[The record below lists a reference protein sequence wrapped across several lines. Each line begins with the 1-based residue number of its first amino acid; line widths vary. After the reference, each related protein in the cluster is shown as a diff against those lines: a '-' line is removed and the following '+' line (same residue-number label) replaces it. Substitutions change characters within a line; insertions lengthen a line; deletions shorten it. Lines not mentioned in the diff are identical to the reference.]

1 MLMQNEPIKKWMER
15 IADGVWKVF
24 LAALTVVTVWIVTK
38 VFLLASYKIP
48 TDSMEPTLTPGDY
61 ILVDKTYMGARL
73 FSLDAAFEQRP
84 FTMHRTW
91 GRHRLQAG
99 DVAVFNYPYPQ
110 TRDSIGFDVMKYYV
124 KRCMGAPGD
133 TVEIIGGYYRI
144 NGKPLTGLP
153 EGVRGMHDRLHQ
165 VFTVGEKKIDG
176 VSIKAFPKKELGW
189 TIVDFGPLRIPRA
202 GDCLLMDR
210 RHFLLYKT
218 LIEWEQGK
226 KLTWLPDGAY
236 LDGRRLVTYRF
247 RENYYFMA
255 GDNVFNSVDSRY
267 WGLMPEDYVAG
278 KAVRIWKSVDP
289 WTGKLRRDRLWKRI
303 E

>member
-1 MLMQNEPIKKWMER
+1 MQNEQIKKWMER

-24 LAALTVVTVWIVTK
+24 LAALTVATVWIVTK
-38 VFLLASYKIP
+38 VFLLASYSIP

-73 FSLDAAFEQRP
+73 FSLEAAFEQRP

-91 GRHRLQAG
+91 GRHHLQAG

-133 TVEIIGGYYRI
+133 SVEITGGHYRI

-153 EGVRGMHDRLHQ
+153 EGVREMHDKLHQ
-165 VFTVGEKKIDG
+165 VFTVGEKKIEG

-247 RENYYFMA
+247 RKNYYFMA

-267 WGLMPEDYVAG
+267 WGLVPEDYVAG

-289 WTGKLRRDRLWKRI
+289 WTGELRRDRLWKRI
-303 E
+303 K